1 MDPKIKTQL
10 SQLLAKLDVASSHS
24 TGAASTQFMLQ
35 ASTQFAHILGMVGEV
50 DPEFITDFLES
61 ASNEKLSKRKLTPG
75 LDPMIQA
82 MMGPLMNS
90 MATGMAV
97 TNTQASSAS
106 IRHKKMGPDPFA
118 AMSPRATQDM
128 VQEAFNG
135 SLAALSAL
143 DAGLSQMDSG
153 LQQAQTTFQSQFSV
167 SSQAQPSEKFHELIS
182 KSTIDAASKGSL
194 AAISAVNQG
203 LHEIQSGLTSMT
215 QWQQSGVASIQSNN
229 NIVIK
234 KSAIEEA
241 ESGSLAAITGLGIA
255 LNEMQRSTQGV
266 QQQVQSSMSAIQR
279 TSQHALIAQLSRS
292 NDPSAM
298 SRVMSQLI
306 NNAQV
311 QRDPMDAGATMI
323 NMVGELSTDELIAL
337 VEAKLDNITGVE
349 DVATIMMLLSELGL
363 SIPAALLQK
372 VEEKLTEFVTDL
384 ATSIPDP
391 MTLMSMLSVLK
402 GMIGS
407 NVSDDVI
414 DNEDVKDIIAQKL
427 VGIDASERDS
437 IVGTA
442 AAMGLQI
449 EQVPPMT
456 SIPSTETTPS
466 STQEALAG
474 LQRDKAEVDSK
485 GASIT
490 KEQLLDRERPRIDR
504 VEKISKLVHEMVDQ
518 QSPSLVETMLSFITD
533 FSGKELGNVIDEL
546 VLPDLPGDS

>member
-1 MDPKIKTQL
+1 
-10 SQLLAKLDVASSHS
+10 
-24 TGAASTQFMLQ
+24 
-35 ASTQFAHILGMVGEV
+35 
-50 DPEFITDFLES
+50 
-61 ASNEKLSKRKLTPG
+61 
-75 LDPMIQA
+75 
-82 MMGPLMNS
+82 
-90 MATGMAV
+90 
-97 TNTQASSAS
+97 
-106 IRHKKMGPDPFA
+106 
-118 AMSPRATQDM
+118 
-128 VQEAFNG
+128 
-135 SLAALSAL
+135 
-143 DAGLSQMDSG
+143 
-153 LQQAQTTFQSQFSV
+153 QAQTTFQSQFSV

-414 DNEDVKDIIAQKL
+414 DNEDVKDIIA
-427 VGIDASERDS
+427 
-437 IVGTA
+437 
-442 AAMGLQI
+442 
-449 EQVPPMT
+449 
-456 SIPSTETTPS
+456 
-466 STQEALAG
+466 
-474 LQRDKAEVDSK
+474 
-485 GASIT
+485 
-490 KEQLLDRERPRIDR
+490 
-504 VEKISKLVHEMVDQ
+504 
-518 QSPSLVETMLSFITD
+518 
-533 FSGKELGNVIDEL
+533 
-546 VLPDLPGDS
+546 